1 MPRITVIPQTVNP
14 QTRLSAIE
22 VVKRKVTGYARVST
36 DLEEQI
42 TSYQAQRK
50 YYTEY
55 IQKNPDWEFAGMY
68 TDEGI
73 SATSTRHR
81 EGFNQMIKDAL
92 DGKIDLIITKSVS
105 RFARN
110 TVDSLTT
117 IRKLKEN
124 NVECYFEKENIW
136 TFQSSGELLLTIM
149 SSLAQE
155 ESRSISEN
163 VTWGQRRRMAEGKV
177 SLPYAKFLGYKKG
190 ENGLPEIV
198 PEEAEVVRLIYKLF
212 IDGMTPYYIAK
223 ELTRREIPTPGGK
236 KIWAGRTIESI
247 LTNEKYKGDALLQKK
262 FTVDFLT
269 KRQKINEG
277 EVPQYYVEHSHPAII
292 SPKEFDLVQTELERQ
307 KEINYSGMSLFSSR
321 IICGDCGSFYGSK
334 VWHSTSKYRRTI
346 WQCNSKF
353 KGEHFCSTPH
363 LYEAEI
369 KAKFLN
375 AFAKYYNRRKEII
388 KNLKMVLA
396 ALQEPFQPDD
406 TELRTLEAELEGYIA
421 THTNGFTDE
430 YRKKYERFEE
440 LQSELD
446 REKAEYES
454 AQARY
459 KQIQDIIQTLK
470 DDVLTEFDDRVWNA
484 VIANVTVFHDGSMV
498 FQFKD
503 GTEIKE

>member
-1 MPRITVIPQTVNP
+1 
-14 QTRLSAIE
+14 
-22 VVKRKVTGYARVST
+22 
-36 DLEEQI
+36 
-42 TSYQAQRK
+42 
-50 YYTEY
+50 
-55 IQKNPDWEFAGMY
+55 
-68 TDEGI
+68 
-73 SATSTRHR
+73 
-81 EGFNQMIKDAL
+81 
-92 DGKIDLIITKSVS
+92 
-105 RFARN
+105 
-110 TVDSLTT
+110 
-117 IRKLKEN
+117 
-124 NVECYFEKENIW
+124 
-136 TFQSSGELLLTIM
+136 
-149 SSLAQE
+149 
-155 ESRSISEN
+155 
-163 VTWGQRRRMAEGKV
+163 
-177 SLPYAKFLGYKKG
+177 
-190 ENGLPEIV
+190 
-198 PEEAEVVRLIYKLF
+198 
-212 IDGMTPYYIAK
+212 MTPYYIAK

-292 SPKEFDLVQTELERQ
+292 SPKEFDLVQTELERR
-307 KEINYSGMSLFSSR
+307 KGINYSGMSLFSSR

-375 AFAKYYNRRKEII
+375 AFAEYYNRRKEII

-454 AQARY
+454 TQARY

-484 VIANVTVFHDGSMV
+484 VIANVTVFHDGSMM